1 MKKSKFKKFITTN
14 SMLKLTSLVLAVV
27 LWFFVVSKGR
37 SVVDMDVPVGFKNI
51 PANLEVM
58 VSPETV
64 NVGIEGH
71 KSILKKLRQ
80 EDIPVIIDL
89 SNFKEGKTSF
99 MLTTEEN
106 IELQKSVIVNRI
118 SPQTVKLLIKEKMQE
133 GMSE

>member
-1 MKKSKFKKFITTN
+1 
-14 SMLKLTSLVLAVV
+14 MLKLTSLVLAVV

-80 EDIPVIIDL
+80 EDIAVIIDL
-89 SNFKEGKTSF
+89 SNIKEGKTS
-99 MLTTEEN
+99 LTLSEEN
-106 IELQKSVIVNRI
+106 IELQKSVVVNRI
-118 SPQTVKLLIKEKMQE
+118 SPQTVKLLIKEKIQE

>member
-1 MKKSKFKKFITTN
+1 
-14 SMLKLTSLVLAVV
+14 MLKLTSLVLAVV

-37 SVVDMDVPVGFKNI
+37 SVVDMDVPVEFKNI

-80 EDIPVIIDL
+80 EDIAVIIDL
-89 SNFKEGKTSF
+89 SNIKEWKTS
-99 MLTTEEN
+99 LTLSEEN

-118 SPQTVKLLIKEKMQE
+118 SPQNVELLIKKKVQRNKLKEE
-133 GMSE
+133 